1 MIYRYPVYCDK
12 FRCIAEKCTDNCCIG
27 WEIDIDSDTLGYYEN
42 ISGEFGERLSR
53 NISDGCFVL
62 GENERCPFLNDK
74 NLCDIF
80 IELGEEHLCQICT
93 DHPRYFEWFDGIK
106 EGGTGLCCEESAR
119 LILSNDFSISERE
132 VPDEDCDEY
141 DEALFQLL
149 VSARSVII
157 EHLQKDSLSEAV
169 CAMLDFGEE
178 LQIRIDNG
186 DYTLPEF
193 RQVTSAENPDI
204 QGIFKFLTTL
214 EPIDGKWQ
222 PYIKSCAEIVES
234 GFIREH
240 ELYLRRL
247 AIYFIFRYFLKG
259 VFDGEILSRVKLSA
273 VSTWL
278 IGCLWRCE
286 IKKNGELSFNDMAI
300 TAKNFS
306 KEVEYS
312 EENLDALADA
322 FYDEE
327 FFRTPNICGLFV

>member
-1 MIYRYPVYCDK
+1 MIYRYPAYCDK

-27 WEIDIDSDTLGYYEN
+27 WEIDIDSDTFGYYEN

-80 IELGEEHLCQICT
+80 IELGERHLCQICT
-93 DHPRYFEWFDGIK
+93 DHPRYFEWFNGIK

-119 LILSNDFSISERE
+119 LILSNDFYISKRE
-132 VPDEDCDEY
+132 VPDEDCGEY
-141 DEALFQLL
+141 DEELFQLL

-178 LQIRIDNG
+178 LQMRIDNG

-204 QGIFKFLTTL
+204 HGIFKFLTTL

-222 PYIKSCAEIVES
+222 PYIKSCAEIAES